1 VGPVQGGVS
10 GVPAPLRRAGRYL
23 LLGTPLIFLTVFLV
37 VPLGLTAVI
46 SFWERAGLR
55 MRPAFSF
62 ASYAAFFSG
71 VRLDVLERSLLIAAE
86 TTLLSLLIAYPIAY
100 VLAMKTSRNVTRLV
114 LLLFTIPFLVNYI
127 IRTFS
132 WSFLLS
138 RTGPINQLLITAGV
152 TRGPVDWLLYSD
164 VAVLVGL
171 VTSYMP
177 FMIFPLWLSLV
188 GIERS
193 LIHAS
198 WLLGAGPAR
207 TFLHITLP
215 LSLPGVFAAVIFGF
229 VGSFG
234 ESAVPVILGGTG
246 YQLIGNEITSTL
258 DVLNYPLAAAMST
271 VVVALMLLLLIAW
284 YAAFDVRSIIGKML
298 RWRF

>member
-1 VGPVQGGVS
+1 M
-10 GVPAPLRRAGRYL
+10 GVPGPLRRAGRYL
-23 LLGTPLIFLTVFLV
+23 LLGTPLVFLTAFLIF
-37 VPLGLTAVI
+37 PLGLTAVI

-55 MRPAFSF
+55 MRPAFSL

-71 VRLDVLERSLLIAAE
+71 VRLGVLERSLLIAAE

-100 VLAMKTSRNVTRLV
+100 VLAMKASRNVARLV

-138 RTGPINQLLITAGV
+138 RTGPINQLLIASGV
-152 TRGPVDWLLYSD
+152 TQAPVDWLLYSD

-177 FMIFPLWLSLV
+177 FMVFPLWLSLV

-193 LIHAS
+193 LIQAS

-207 TFLHITLP
+207 TFLRVTLP

-258 DVLNYPLAAAMST
+258 DVLNYPLAAAIST
-271 VVVALMLLLLIAW
+271 VVVVLMLLLMIGW
-284 YAAFDVRSIIGKML
+284 YAAFDLRAIMGKML